1 MSFRHATTYLSP
13 RDKLDMQPLFEMLA
27 LKLASNSEKM
37 RMALLPECLPHKPE
51 ALGQIPNNSNPG
63 MLALICNVNT

>member
-13 RDKLDMQPLFEMLA
+13 RDKLDMQPLFEVLA

-37 RMALLPECLPHKPE
+37 TMALSSECLPYKPE
-51 ALGQIPNNSNPG
+51 SQIPN
-63 MLALICNVNT
+63 T